1 MRAAFIFVLVLL
13 ASCRAS
19 PPDGVPGIGFD
30 DMHFSKAHGLVL
42 VPSGRS
48 GFLNLVDPATRRV
61 QSIDG
66 FSKEIFFFGG
76 GYQGVTSADDG
87 PAGLIYAS
95 DRTPEKLHV
104 VDPAA
109 GAIIATR
116 QVASGFDYVR
126 FVAPMCEVWMT
137 EPDDDRIEIFSVGPD
152 PRIAPEH
159 VAYLA
164 TPGGPESLVVDAT
177 RGRAYTH
184 LWNGATY
191 SIDVH
196 SRAIVA
202 TWPNGC
208 SGSRGID
215 LDEARGFLFAGCSEG
230 TAVVLDVAHDGK
242 QLSTLKSGSGVD
254 VIAYSKS
261 LGHLYLPG
269 ASSQTMAIVGV
280 SAKGA
285 LSLLGVAATAK
296 DAHCVTADASG
307 NAYECDPGHGQLLKY
322 KDAYPSS
329 Q

>member
-126 FVAPMCEVWMT
+126 FVAPTNEVWMT
-137 EPDDDRIEIFSVGPD
+137 EPDDDRIEIFSIGSD
-152 PRIAPEH
+152 PRAAPVH
-159 VAYLA
+159 AAYVA

-191 SIDVH
+191 SIDIR
-196 SRAIVA
+196 SRAIVE

-215 LDEARGFLFAGCSEG
+215 LDEERGFLFVACSEG
-230 TAVVLDVAHDGK
+230 RAAVLDVTAGGR
-242 QLSTLKSGSGVD
+242 QVAAAQTGSGVD
-254 VIAYSKS
+254 
-261 LGHLYLPG
+261 
-269 ASSQTMAIVGV
+269 IV
-280 SAKGA
+280 A
-285 LSLLGVAATAK
+285 
-296 DAHCVTADASG
+296 
-307 NAYECDPGHGQLLKY
+307 
-322 KDAYPSS
+322 
-329 Q
+329 